1 MLEDVEEYSIRG
13 VERMK
18 VTGRI
23 TDISL
28 EFLTGKPK
36 VTFQV
41 DDKSALLSEYDKLKE
56 KDKLFIEVK
65 PYRPKRSNSANA
77 YAWVLMD
84 KIAESQG
91 ITKDEVYLH
100 QIQKV
105 GVFKPIEINE
115 DAVDTMIHS
124 WSLHGLGWIAQRI
137 GNSDK
142 KGFVEMALYY
152 GSSSYNT
159 KQMARLIDNIVQECN
174 VLGIST
180 KTPDEIAN
188 MLSLWEREAMHG

>member
-1 MLEDVEEYSIRG
+1 
-13 VERMK
+13 MK

-23 TDISL
+23 KNASVGMFSKKAELTLELDDTD
-28 EFLTGKPK
+28 
-36 VTFQV
+36 
-41 DDKSALLSEYDKLKE
+41 ALNLEYDKLKAKE
-56 KDKLFIEVK
+56 KLAIEVK
-65 PYRPKRSNSANA
+65 PYRNKRSNSANA

-84 KIAESQG
+84 KIAENQG
-91 ITKDEVYLH
+91 ITKEEVYLH
-100 QIQKV
+100 QIEKV

-137 GNSDK
+137 GSSDR

-159 KQMARLIDNIVQECN
+159 KQMARLIDNIIQECN
-174 VLGIST
+174 ILGIST
-180 KTPDEIAN
+180 KTPDEISD
-188 MLSLWEREAMHG
+188 MLSLWEREVVNG

>member
-1 MLEDVEEYSIRG
+1 
-13 VERMK
+13 MK

-23 TDISL
+23 KNASVGMFSQKPELTL
-28 EFLTGKPK
+28 EL
-36 VTFQV
+36 
-41 DDKSALLSEYDKLKE
+41 DDKNALTVEYDKLKD
-56 KDKLFIEVK
+56 KDKLTIEVK

-84 KIAESQG
+84 KIAENQG
-91 ITKDEVYLH
+91 ITKEEVYLH

-105 GVFKPIEINE
+105 GVFQPISINE
-115 DAVDTMIHS
+115 AAVDTMIHS

-137 GNSDK
+137 GSADK

-159 KQMARLIDNIVQECN
+159 KQMARLIDNIVQECKI
-174 VLGIST
+174 LGIDT

-188 MLSLWEREAMHG
+188 MLSLWEREVVYG

>member
-1 MLEDVEEYSIRG
+1 
-13 VERMK
+13 MK

-23 TDISL
+23 KNASVGMFSQKPELTL
-28 EFLTGKPK
+28 EL
-36 VTFQV
+36 
-41 DDKSALLSEYDKLKE
+41 DDKNALTAEYDKLKE
-56 KDKLFIEVK
+56 RDKLTIEVK

-84 KIAESQG
+84 EIAKSQG
-91 ITKDEVYLH
+91 ITKEEVYLH

-105 GVFKPIEINE
+105 GVFQPIQINE
-115 DAVDTMIHS
+115 AAVDTMVHS

-137 GNSDK
+137 GKANE

-159 KQMARLIDNIVQECN
+159 KQMTRLINNIIQECN
-174 VLGIST
+174 ILGINT

-188 MLSLWEREAMHG
+188 MLSLWEREVVRG

>member
-1 MLEDVEEYSIRG
+1 
-13 VERMK
+13 MK

-23 TDISL
+23 KNASVGMFSQKPELTL
-28 EFLTGKPK
+28 EL
-36 VTFQV
+36 
-41 DDKSALLSEYDKLKE
+41 DDKTALTSEYDKLKGKE
-56 KDKLFIEVK
+56 KLTIEVK

-91 ITKDEVYLH
+91 ITKEEVYLS

-105 GVFKPIEINE
+105 GVFKPISINE
-115 DAVDTMIHS
+115 AAVDTMIHS
-124 WSLHGLGWIAQRI
+124 WSLHGMGWIAQRI
-137 GNSDK
+137 GQADT

-159 KQMARLIDNIVQECN
+159 KQMTRLIDNIIHECN
-174 VLGIST
+174 ILGIST
-180 KTPDEIAN
+180 KTPDEIAD
-188 MLSLWEREAMHG
+188 MLSLWEREVVNG

>member
-1 MLEDVEEYSIRG
+1 
-13 VERMK
+13 MK

-23 TDISL
+23 KNASVGMFSQKPELTL
-28 EFLTGKPK
+28 EL
-36 VTFQV
+36 
-41 DDKSALLSEYDKLKE
+41 DDKNALTAEYDKLKE
-56 KDKLFIEVK
+56 RDKLTIEVK

-84 KIAESQG
+84 EIAKSQG
-91 ITKDEVYLH
+91 ITKEEVYLH

-105 GVFKPIEINE
+105 GVFQPIQINE
-115 DAVDTMIHS
+115 AAVDTMVHS

-137 GNSDK
+137 GKANE

-159 KQMARLIDNIVQECN
+159 
-174 VLGIST
+174 
-180 KTPDEIAN
+180 
-188 MLSLWEREAMHG
+188 